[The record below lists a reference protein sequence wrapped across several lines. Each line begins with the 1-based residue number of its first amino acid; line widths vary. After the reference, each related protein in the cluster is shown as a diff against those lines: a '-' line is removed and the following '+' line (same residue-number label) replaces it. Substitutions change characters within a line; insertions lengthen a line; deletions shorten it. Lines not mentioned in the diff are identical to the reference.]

1 MAKPR
6 QNRSQLSGW
15 QGNCTIHGFG
25 FGPEG
30 KDYKIVKVRA
40 NSCLDSHIPSRC
52 SDENSRRKREF

>member
-1 MAKPR
+1 VDVK
-6 QNRSQLSGW
+6 
-15 QGNCTIHGFG
+15 GNCTIHGSG